1 MFLSLQNVIK
11 VELEADTD
19 GEEDDTDS
27 EEVELA
33 VIIAGVIR
41 ITGVQ
46 GSILLGKWDPNILAQ
61 LDPSL
66 LGQCYHGL
74 LGLVEFELVESE
86 VELVQ
91 HDDIVLVISV
101 VVHSSQ
107 QHSLLLVRLLQNE
120 CLYITLTH
128 TLIHLT

>member
-1 MFLSLQNVIK
+1 M
-11 VELEADTD
+11 
-19 GEEDDTDS
+19 
-27 EEVELA
+27 
-33 VIIAGVIR
+33 
-41 ITGVQ
+41 
-46 GSILLGKWDPNILAQ
+46 
-61 LDPSL
+61 
-66 LGQCYHGL
+66 

-107 QHSLLLVRLLQNE
+107 QHSLLLVLLLQNE

-128 TLIHLT
+128 TLIHHLPRILSALIVSCVVLDIH